1 MDAYVEFMS
10 LDDAMK
16 AVEKH
21 QNNKAAG
28 RLCRLG
34 DRPIEVELASQAD
47 LMRDLFPIARGIDW
61 HGATPQMKPINPTEP
76 WENFKGFIS
85 EEEMIMLVKHVEVPN
100 RVSNPKFAKRIFAVA
115 NDSIVSVL

>member
-21 QNNKAAG
+21 QNNQASG

-47 LMRDLFPIARGIDW
+47 LMRDLFPIATGIEW
-61 HGATPQMKPINPTEP
+61 HGATPQMKPVNPTEP

-85 EEEMIMLVKHVEVPN
+85 EEEMVMLVKHVEVPN
-100 RVSNPKFAKRIFAVA
+100 RVSDHKQANPNLQVA
-115 NDSIVSVL
+115 NESVVSVL